1 MPDQPLLGSLVRN
14 GRLKAAAFGLSLFLW
29 VLVRVGAPGQRDL
42 LVPVD
47 IRLDDPGW
55 IVLGDPIPADR
66 ARPLP
71 RPSNRD
77 LPSHRGLAG
86 MSVAVPITEVSGE
99 EMVIPLQPGWVPVDG
114 YRGVQVEDIVPSA
127 INVSLDRLVT
137 RTIPVR
143 ISTRGRLPEHL
154 ALTRA
159 PSLTPNLV
167 RVTGPASLVE
177 NLDTLDIVPVSLSE
191 VDEQTTVET
200 VVDTAGMGRVTV
212 VPYVV
217 MLRIPAEESIERVF
231 AGVPVIADPVVGYGP
246 IEVFPE
252 AVQVTLTGARSR
264 VSAIEADFLR
274 AVVPAY
280 AIRDLTEIEVRRVP
294 IVVEG
299 VPSYVSVVP
308 GVDTVAVRRRIEL

>member
-1 MPDQPLLGSLVRN
+1 MPGQPFLSLLARN
-14 GRLKAAAFGLSLFLW
+14 GRLKAAAFGVALFLW
-29 VLVRVGAPGQRDL
+29 VMVRVGAPGQRDL

-47 IRLDDPGW
+47 IQLEDPGW
-55 IVLGDPIPADR
+55 IVLGDPIPATVLVR
-66 ARPLP
+66 FRGPPTEIFRLT
-71 RPSNRD
+71 
-77 LPSHRGLAG
+77 GLAG
-86 MSVAVPITEVSGE
+86 MSVAVPITEVSGK

-114 YRGVQVEDIVPSA
+114 YRGVQVEDIVPSV

-177 NLDTLDIVPVSLSE
+177 DLDTLDIVPVALGD
-191 VDEQTTVET
+191 VDEQATVET
-200 VVDTAGMGRVTV
+200 VVDTAGMGRVMV

-217 MLRIPAEESIERVF
+217 TLRIPAEESIERVF
-231 AGVPVIADPVVGYGP
+231 AGVPVITDPVVGYGP

-252 AVQVTLTGARSR
+252 AIQVTLTGARSR
-264 VSAIEADFLR
+264 VSAIDAAFLR

-280 AIRDLTEIEVRRVP
+280 AISDLREVEVRRVP

-308 GVDTVAVRRRIEL
+308 GIDTVAVRRRIEL

>member
-1 MPDQPLLGSLVRN
+1 MPDQPLLGSLARN

-55 IVLGDPIPADR
+55 IVLGDPIPATVLVR
-66 ARPLP
+66 FRGPPTEIFRLT
-71 RPSNRD
+71 
-77 LPSHRGLAG
+77 GLAS

-231 AGVPVIADPVVGYGP
+231 AGVLVIADPVVGYGP

>member
-1 MPDQPLLGSLVRN
+1 MPDQPLLGSLARN

-47 IRLDDPGW
+47 IHLDDPGW
-55 IVLGDPIPADR
+55 IVLGDPIPATVLVR
-66 ARPLP
+66 FRGPPTEIFRLT
-71 RPSNRD
+71 
-77 LPSHRGLAG
+77 GLAG

-127 INVSLDRLVT
+127 IHVSLDRLVT

-246 IEVFPE
+246 IEVLPE

-280 AIRDLTEIEVRRVP
+280 AIRDLTEIELRRVP